1 MKPLNQNKMTAVYKS
16 IKIEKRMSFLTNKII
31 YCKANGLK
39 PNYFCNMLEVET
51 NKWFKQRREE
61 YYNKPFKSE

>member
-1 MKPLNQNKMTAVYKS
+1 MTEVYKS
-16 IKIEKRMSFLTNKII
+16 IKIEKKMFFLKNKII

-39 PNYFCNMLEVET
+39 PNYFYNMLEVET

-61 YYNKPFKSE
+61 YYNQTFKSE